1 MRVEKKNAIYNN
13 NLMRIR
19 TINSVKPDF
28 ILQQIC
34 DLSFKERMENIKRAT
49 TNVAAIYAK
58 DLMPLPLAMP
68 SEKEQAKIMS
78 LVDHQFSVI
87 EKLDDEIKKR
97 LIHSQSLRQSILK
110 IAFEGKLVPQDPND
124 EPASVLLERIK
135 AKKTKLKN

>member
-1 MRVEKKNAIYNN
+1 
-13 NLMRIR
+13 MRIR

-110 IAFEGKLVPQDPND
+110 KAFEGKLVPQDPND

-135 AKKTKLKN
+135 AEKTKLKN